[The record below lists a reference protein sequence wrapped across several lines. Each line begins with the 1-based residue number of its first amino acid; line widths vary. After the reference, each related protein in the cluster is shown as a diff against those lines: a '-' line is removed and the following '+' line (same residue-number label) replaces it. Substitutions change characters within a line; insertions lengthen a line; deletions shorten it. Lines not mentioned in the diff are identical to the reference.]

1 MAMAQ
6 YDITVQYTGV
16 NQVFQFNFFDSTYK
30 PIKLTDTI
38 EMKITEKNN
47 VINFVTVR
55 GTINDNLLTIALP
68 NADIKYLVDNVTEQ
82 KHKDSF
88 YKLDTF
94 SPQYVYCVYKK
105 DTDVYLYGELQIV
118 RLGV

>member
-1 MAMAQ
+1 MAQ

-16 NQVFQFNFFDSTYK
+16 NQVFQFNFFDSSYT
-30 PIKLTDTI
+30 PLPLTDTI
-38 EMKITEKNN
+38 EMKITEKNKSTNFKTVTGTVVSN
-47 VINFVTVR
+47 V
-55 GTINDNLLTIALP
+55 LTITLP
-68 NADIKYLVDNVTEQ
+68 NIDIKYLVDNVTEQ